1 MTVETLI
8 HCPMNNR
15 LKYGK
20 PLLSSVLMIF
30 AFLSNAPLTM
40 AQEAVPAKKPLIRFR
55 EWQYALGANLG
66 SKGAGADIAF
76 RISPHWHLRGQLNY
90 LQGSLGQHQFDLGS
104 FGLSDNIW
112 LFSGK
117 IRQHAAEILVD
128 YAVLHEQ
135 VRAVVGVAVHPGNR
149 INGTFVLR
157 DSVQF
162 NEVRIAPEEMGQ
174 IDASVHYRRLVS
186 PYLGIG
192 LGRVVPWQRLSL
204 ALDAGVYFRG
214 KPRTQL
220 DATGLLQTN
229 ENNRAQ
235 LQNNLQNKSI
245 WPALNLRMG
254 LRFL

>member
-1 MTVETLI
+1 
-8 HCPMNNR
+8 MNNR

-20 PLLSSVLMIF
+20 PLLSSIF
-30 AFLSNAPLTM
+30 LVFTFSTCALHAV
-40 AQEAVPAKKPLIRFR
+40 AQEAVAEKKPLIRFR

-76 RISPHWHLRGQLNY
+76 RISPHWHLRGQINY

-104 FGLSDNIW
+104 FGLSDNTWI
-112 LFSGK
+112 FNGK
-117 IRQHAAEILVD
+117 IRQHSAEILVD
-128 YAVLHEQ
+128 YAVLNEQ
-135 VRAVVGVAVHPGNR
+135 IRAVVGIAVHPGNR

-174 IDASVHYRRLVS
+174 IDASLRYRRLVS
-186 PYLGIG
+186 PYLGVG
-192 LGRVVPWQRLSL
+192 LGRVVPWRRVSL
-204 ALDAGVYFRG
+204 GLDAGVYFRG
-214 KPRTQL
+214 KPATQL
-220 DATGLLQTN
+220 TARGLLQTN

-235 LQNNLQNKSI
+235 LQNNLQNKRI
-245 WPALNLRMG
+245 WPALNLRAG

>member
-1 MTVETLI
+1 
-8 HCPMNNR
+8 MNNR

-135 VRAVVGVAVHPGNR
+135 VRAVVGIGVHPGNR

-220 DATGLLQTN
+220 DANGLLQTN

-235 LQNNLQNKSI
+235 LQNNLQNKRI
-245 WPALNLRMG
+245 WPALNLRVG

>member
-1 MTVETLI
+1 
-8 HCPMNNR
+8 MNNR

-20 PLLSSVLMIF
+20 PLLSTVFIIL
-30 AFLSNAPLTM
+30 AFSPHAV
-40 AQEAVPAKKPLIRFR
+40 AQEEVPAKKPLIRFR

-66 SKGAGADIAF
+66 TKGAGADIAF

-104 FGLSDNIW
+104 FGLSDNTW

-135 VRAVVGVAVHPGNR
+135 IRAVAGLTVHPGNR

-174 IDASVHYRRLVS
+174 IDASLHYRRLVS

-220 DATGLLQTN
+220 DATGLLKTN

-235 LQNNLQNKSI
+235 LQNNLQNKRI
-245 WPALNLRMG
+245 WPALNLRLG